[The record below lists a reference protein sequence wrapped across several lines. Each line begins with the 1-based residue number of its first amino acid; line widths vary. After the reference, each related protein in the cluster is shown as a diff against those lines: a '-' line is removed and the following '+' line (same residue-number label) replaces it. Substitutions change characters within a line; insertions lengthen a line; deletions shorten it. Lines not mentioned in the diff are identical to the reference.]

1 MRKNEGRTIGLFFK
15 VTPEELS
22 MIEKKMEKAKIPN
35 LRAYLRKMA
44 IDGYILSLDMGNL
57 AEIVKALRS
66 ITNNVNQIA
75 RRCNETRNLYAQDV
89 EDLRQGY
96 LKVQET
102 LAALIKR
109 FANL

>member
-1 MRKNEGRTIGLFFK
+1 
-15 VTPEELS
+15 
-22 MIEKKMEKAKIPN
+22 MEKAKIPN
-35 LRAYLRKMA
+35 KRAYLRKMA

-66 ITNNVNQIA
+66 IANNVNQIA
-75 RRCNETRNLYAQDV
+75 RRCNETRNLYVQDV

>member
-1 MRKNEGRTIGLFFK
+1 MRKNEGRTIGLYFK
-15 VTPEELS
+15 VTPEELTL
-22 MIEKKMEKAKIPN
+22 IEDKMKKAKIPN
-35 LRAYLRKMA
+35 KRAYLRKMA
-44 IDGYILSLDMGNL
+44 MDGYVISIEMGN
-57 AEIVKALRS
+57 IVEMIKLLRS
-66 ITNNVNQIA
+66 ISNNVNQIA